1 MANSIATIPALTPI
15 SLVSLLSGGQ
25 FVSDGLKNLIQV
37 YQIDTNSEERP
48 DIYVFPIVNDPVD
61 SGNLVSS
68 LIALYPDLSGRS
80 MEYTGSL
87 TAIVSDTTQDATI
100 SWVINSTTITATI
113 KAGRNTIENI
123 DNILSAFTNPATFIV
138 ASNCT
143 VFANGYLV
151 FLPK

>member
-48 DIYVFPIVNDPVD
+48 DIYVFPTNGDIVDANYI
-61 SGNLVSS
+61 STIIS
-68 LIALYPDLSGRS
+68 LFPDLAGRE
-80 MEYTGSL
+80 MEYSGSI
-87 TAIVSDTTQDATI
+87 TVIVIDVAQDATLK
-100 SWVINSTTITATI
+100 WNVGTTQITATV

-123 DNILSAFTNPATFIV
+123 DNAYSSFTDPNTFMIRT
-138 ASNCT
+138 NCQ
-143 VFANGYLV
+143 VFLGGYLV

>member
-48 DIYVFPIVNDPVD
+48 DIYVFPIDGDPID
-61 SGNLVSS
+61 SGNFVNTMISFF
-68 LIALYPDLSGRS
+68 PDLAGRS

-87 TAIVSDTTQDATI
+87 TAVVSDTTQDATV
-100 SWVINSTTITATI
+100 SWNVNATTITATI

-123 DNILSAFTNPATFIV
+123 GTILSAFTNPATFIV
-138 ASNCT
+138 TANCT